1 MKNIVP
7 ALILFITSCSH
18 NNHDDSRVKDQV
30 IEITKEYNRVWQT
43 LNVDSI
49 AEFHSDKSFAYYW
62 HGGLAS
68 ANNDHFRKLFSTI
81 LSTTKDWSIE
91 IAQPLVQVISDDAAI
106 ISFGFEALSTEK
118 NGTKSNETGAI
129 TYIWNKINN
138 KWKLVHIHE
147 SAK

>member
-1 MKNIVP
+1 MRNFIP
-7 ALILFITSCSH
+7 ALFLFITSCSH
-18 NNHDDSRVKDQV
+18 NNHDDSQIKDQ
-30 IEITKEYNRVWQT
+30 IIDITKDYNRVWET

-68 ANNDHFRKLFSTI
+68 NSNDQFRKLFSSI
-81 LSTTKDWSIE
+81 LSTTKEWSMKT
-91 IAQPLVQVISDDAAI
+91 AQPLVQVLNENAAI
-106 ISFGFEALSTEK
+106 ISFTCEAESTEM
-118 NGTKSNETGAI
+118 NGTKTNETGAL
-129 TYIWNKINN
+129 TYIWNKVND